1 MSGALSD
8 GGPAPGAMPAGPAPD
23 ATQLQAA
30 PRFAALGAPYV
41 VPVQAELLPHA
52 QLLYA
57 NASLAGEIGLNPAWL
72 GSTEALPL
80 LAGNAAWPGQRAS
93 ASAYAGHQFGALV
106 SQLGDGRVLTL
117 AEWSAPD
124 GSPVELQLKGAGPTP
139 YARGSDGRATLRSS
153 VRELL
158 ACEALQALG
167 VPTTRALS
175 LAASRLVVQR
185 EELETAA
192 VLSRTAP
199 CFVRFGHFEFHAQ
212 HGTPAQLA
220 QLADHVI
227 EHHFPY
233 LASHPQRHAAW
244 LGEVIELTAA
254 LFAQWQTLGFCHGVL
269 NTDNLSVL
277 GLTLDYGPFG
287 FMERFRPHHVCNASD
302 TEGRYAYK
310 AQPAIGRWNC
320 ERLLDACASLLAP
333 QPEAAAAAAAAS
345 QAQALLARYD
355 EVYHQEVMRRWR
367 AKLGLR
373 SAQDGDAALINRWL
387 TLLQRA
393 RADFTLSFR
402 GLAGALDADP
412 ANPVESLESAQPLL
426 DLPPEEAGALA
437 QWLADWR
444 ARLAREGGSP
454 AQRAAAM
461 RRVNPLYVLRNHLA
475 QAAIED
481 AQRGSSAE
489 LERLLAVLARPFDEQ
504 PGAEHYAQPQAPE
517 QASLEIGCS
526 A

>member
-1 MSGALSD
+1 LSQALT
-8 GGPAPGAMPAGPAPD
+8 GGPVPGAMPGLVPG
-23 ATQLQAA
+23 ATQALAL

-41 VPVQAELLPHA
+41 QPVQIQPLAHA
-52 QLLYA
+52 QLLHFNTA
-57 NASLAGEIGLNPAWL
+57 LAADIGLAQQWSQTPQ
-72 GSTEALPL
+72 ALPL
-80 LAGNAAWPGQRAS
+80 LAGNAAWPGQQPS
-93 ASAYAGHQFGALV
+93 ASAYAGHQFGAWV
-106 SQLGDGRVLTL
+106 PRLGDGRVLTL
-117 AEWSAPD
+117 AEWQAPG

-158 ACEALQALG
+158 ACEALHGLG

-175 LAASRLVVQR
+175 LVTSRLVVQR

-192 VLSRTAP
+192 VLGRTAP
-199 CFVRFGHFEFHAQ
+199 CFVRFGHFEFHAR
-212 HGTPAQLA
+212 HGTAQQLST
-220 QLADHVI
+220 LADHVI
-227 EHHFPY
+227 AHHFPY
-233 LASHPQRHAAW
+233 LINHPQRHTAW

-277 GLTLDYGPFG
+277 GLTLDYGPYG

-302 TEGRYAYK
+302 TEGRYAYA

-320 ERLLDACASLLAP
+320 ERLLDACAGLLSA
-333 QPEAAAAAAAAS
+333 QPEAARE

-355 EVYHQEVMRRWR
+355 EAYSHEVMRRWR

-373 SAQDGDAALINRWL
+373 GAQAGDAQLLNRWL
-387 TLLQRA
+387 TLLQRGK
-393 RADFTLSFR
+393 ADFTLSFR
-402 GLAGALDADP
+402 RLAEAIQIDP
-412 ANPVESLESAQPLL
+412 DQPDPDQPLMA
-426 DLPPEEAGALA
+426 LPPGQDGVLEA
-437 QWLADWR
+437 WLSDWR
-444 ARLAREGGSP
+444 ARLASEGAAP
-454 AQRAAAM
+454 AARADAM

-489 LERLLAVLARPFDEQ
+489 LKRLLAVLAQPFDEQ
-504 PGAEHYAQPQAPE
+504 PGAERYAAPQA
-517 QASLEIGCS
+517 QGQVLEIGCS

>member
-1 MSGALSD
+1 M
-8 GGPAPGAMPAGPAPD
+8 PGV
-23 ATQLQAA
+23 TQLLAT

-41 VPVQAELLPHA
+41 VPVQAQALPHA
-52 QLLYA
+52 QLLYF
-57 NASLAGEIGLNPAWL
+57 NAALAADIGLAPQWSRTAQ
-72 GSTEALPL
+72 AQAL
-80 LAGNAAWPGQRAS
+80 LAGNADWPGQRAS
-93 ASAYAGHQFGALV
+93 ASAYAGHQFGAWV

-124 GSPVELQLKGAGPTP
+124 ASPVELQLKGAGPTP

-158 ACEALQALG
+158 ACEALHALG

-175 LAASRLVVQR
+175 LVASRLTVQR

-199 CFVRFGHFEFHAQ
+199 CFVRFGHFEFHAH

-220 QLADHVI
+220 RLADHVI

-244 LGEVIELTAA
+244 LAEVIELTAA

-302 TEGRYAYK
+302 TEGRYAYS

-320 ERLLDACASLLAP
+320 ERLLGACASLLSP

-345 QAQALLARYD
+345 QAQAQAQALLARYD

-402 GLAGALDADP
+402 GLAGALEADP
-412 ANPVESLESAQPLL
+412 ANPADPAESADSVEPLL
-426 DLPPEEAGALA
+426 DFPPGEQAALA

-444 ARLAREGGSP
+444 ARLAREGGAS
-454 AQRAAAM
+454 AERAAAM

-489 LERLLAVLARPFDEQ
+489 LNRLLAVLARPFDAQ
-504 PGAEHYAQPQAPE
+504 PGAGHYAQPQGPG
-517 QASLEIGCS
+517 QAQLEIGCS

>member
-1 MSGALSD
+1 LSGALSD
-8 GGPAPGAMPAGPAPD
+8 SGPAPCAMPAGPVPGT
-23 ATQLQAA
+23 TQLLAA

-41 VPVQAELLPHA
+41 QPVQAELLPHA

-57 NASLAGEIGLNPAWL
+57 NTSLAGEIGLNPAWL
-72 GSTEALPL
+72 GSPDALPL
-80 LAGNAAWPGQRAS
+80 LAGNADWPGQSAS
-93 ASAYAGHQFGALV
+93 ASVYAGHQFGAWV

-117 AEWSAPD
+117 AEWQTPD
-124 GSPVELQLKGAGPTP
+124 ASPVELQLKGAGPTP

-158 ACEALQALG
+158 ACEALHALG

-175 LAASRLVVQR
+175 LVASRLVVQR
-185 EELETAA
+185 DELETAA

-199 CFVRFGHFEFHAQ
+199 CFVRFGHFEFHAH

-220 QLADHVI
+220 LLADHVI
-227 EHHFPY
+227 AHHFPY
-233 LASHPQRHAAW
+233 LTSHPQRHAAW
-244 LGEVIELTAA
+244 LGEVIELTTA

-320 ERLLDACASLLAP
+320 ERLLNACASLLAP
-333 QPEAAAAAAAAS
+333 QPEAAAE
-345 QAQALLARYD
+345 QAQTLLARYD
-355 EVYHQEVMRRWR
+355 EIYHQEVMRRWR

-373 SAQDGDAALINRWL
+373 SAQDGDAALLNRWL

-393 RADFTLSFR
+393 KADFTLSFR
-402 GLAGALDADP
+402 RLADVLEADP
-412 ANPVESLESAQPLL
+412 AESAESGEPLL
-426 DLPPEEAGALA
+426 DLPPAQQAALA
-437 QWLADWR
+437 QWLDDWR
-444 ARLAREGGSP
+444 ARLVSEGGSP
-454 AQRAAAM
+454 AERAAAM

-489 LERLLAVLARPFDEQ
+489 LNRLLAVLTRPFDAQ
-504 PGAEHYAQPQAPE
+504 PGAEHYAQPQALG
-517 QASLEIGCS
+517 QALEIGCS